1 MVDRKTTGTRPAES
15 ESPHVLLIDD
25 DGDFLRDIGEQLADQ
40 VRSVRAVRTAREA
53 LEVLATAPVD
63 VVVCD
68 LVLAGDDGLA
78 LLERIRQT
86 RPAIARVLI
95 TGFGARADERV
106 AFPAAQAVVYKP
118 CEASSLA
125 ALLNALPGAAAR
137 SARGSGETGTPL
149 GPGLSFH
156 TRVRCDGEVSLA
168 LEGALDEAA
177 DLRGIDRLR
186 SARPAGPLVLDLGG
200 VRAVNS
206 AGAHQLVLFL
216 EALGAEGA
224 IAAERCTPAIVNQ
237 LNLLPELS
245 GRLAVRSVVA
255 PLECPRCGWQRDVV
269 VPVARGAAPVIP
281 VLSCRECAQPM
292 ALADLPDRFFVFLE
306 APPP

>member
-1 MVDRKTTGTRPAES
+1 MVDGKTAGTWPADS

-25 DGDFLRDIGEQLADQ
+25 DGDFLRDMREQLAAQ

-95 TGFGARADERV
+95 TGFGARANERV

-118 CEASSLA
+118 CDASSLA

-137 SARGSGETGTPL
+137 SARLSSETGTRL
-149 GPGLSFH
+149 GPGLRVH
-156 TRVRCDGEVSLA
+156 TSVRPSGEVSLT
-168 LEGALDEAA
+168 LEGVLDEAA
-177 DLRGIDRLR
+177 DLHGIDR
-186 SARPAGPLVLDLGG
+186 PVGPLAVDFGG
-200 VRAVNS
+200 VRSANS
-206 AGAHQLVLFL
+206 AGARQLVLFL
-216 EALGAEGA
+216 EALGAEGS
-224 IAAERCTPAIVNQ
+224 IAAERCSPAIVNQ

-245 GRLAVRSVVA
+245 RRLAVRSVVA
-255 PLECPRCGWQRDVV
+255 PLECPRCGWQRNTVV
-269 VPVARGAAPVIP
+269 RVARGAAPVIP
-281 VLSCRECAQPM
+281 VLSCQECAQPM
-292 ALADLPDRFFVFLE
+292 ELADLPDRFFDFLE
-306 APPP
+306 APPL